1 MVRNYLKFIGFFTF
15 LSSNCFAANEGMPQ
29 LNPDYWVSQVF
40 WVMLIFGTLYVIL
53 WKAILPK
60 INQNLENRKSQILTD
75 LDEAQELKNQSEKK
89 ISEYNMI
96 LSKAK
101 QDAKKILDETR
112 KKINLDIENKN
123 NQFNLEI
130 DKEIENAEKEIK
142 MLKLSSTKDINKI
155 SVETASEIVR
165 KMVGTEVNASS
176 VSAIVE
182 DISKKEILWLKDR
195 WSDHYLDIDS
205 RNIFFPFIKRQQ

>member
-1 MVRNYLKFIGFFTF
+1 MVRNYLKLIGFFTF
-15 LSSNCFAANEGMPQ
+15 LSGNCFAADEGMPQ
-29 LNPDYWVSQVF
+29 LNPDYWISQIF
-40 WVMLIFGTLYVIL
+40 WVMLIFGILYVVL

-60 INQNLENRKSQILTD
+60 INENLENRKSQILTD
-75 LDEAQELKNQSEKK
+75 LDEAQEFKNQSEKK

-101 QDAKKILDETR
+101 QDAKKVLDETR

-130 DKEIENAEKEIK
+130 GKEIENAEKEIK
-142 MLKLSSTKDINKI
+142 TLKLSSIKDINKI
-155 SVETASEIVR
+155 SIETSSEIVR
-165 KMVGTEVNASS
+165 KMVGTEVNTSS

-182 DISKKEILWLKDR
+182 DISKKEITK
-195 WSDHYLDIDS
+195 YI
-205 RNIFFPFIKRQQ
+205 

>member
-29 LNPDYWVSQVF
+29 LNPDYWVSQIF

-60 INQNLENRKSQILTD
+60 INENLENRKSQILTD

-112 KKINLDIENKN
+112 KKINLDIKNKN

-142 MLKLSSTKDINKI
+142 TLKLSSIKDINKI
-155 SVETASEIVR
+155 SIETSSEIVR

-182 DISKKEILWLKDR
+182 DTSKKEI
-195 WSDHYLDIDS
+195 
-205 RNIFFPFIKRQQ
+205 IKYI

>member
-1 MVRNYLKFIGFFTF
+1 MVQNYLKFIGFFIF
-15 LSSNCFAANEGMPQ
+15 LSSNCFAAEKGMPQ
-29 LNPDYWVSQVF
+29 LNPDYWISQIF
-40 WVMLIFGTLYVIL
+40 WVILIFGTLYVIL

-60 INQNLENRKSQILTD
+60 INENLENRKSQILSD
-75 LDEAQELKNQSEKK
+75 LDEAQKLKNQSEKK

-101 QDAKKILDETR
+101 QDAKKILDKTR

-130 DKEIENAEKEIK
+130 YKEIENAEKEIK
-142 MLKLSSTKDINKI
+142 TLKLSSIKDINKI
-155 SVETASEIVR
+155 SIETSSEIVR
-165 KMVGTEVNASS
+165 KMVGTEVNTSS

-182 DISKKEILWLKDR
+182 DISKKEITK
-195 WSDHYLDIDS
+195 YI
-205 RNIFFPFIKRQQ
+205 

>member
-1 MVRNYLKFIGFFTF
+1 MVRNYLKFLGFFTF

-29 LNPDYWVSQVF
+29 LNPDYWVSQIF

-53 WKAILPK
+53 WKTILPK
-60 INQNLENRKSQILTD
+60 ISENLENRKSQILTD
-75 LDEAQELKNQSEKK
+75 LDDAQEIKNKSEKK

-142 MLKLSSTKDINKI
+142 TLKLSSIKDINKI
-155 SVETASEIVR
+155 SIEVSSEIVR
-165 KMVGTEVNASS
+165 KMVGTDVNASS

-182 DISKKEILWLKDR
+182 DISKKEITK
-195 WSDHYLDIDS
+195 YI
-205 RNIFFPFIKRQQ
+205 

>member
-15 LSSNCFAANEGMPQ
+15 LSSNCFAADEGMPQ
-29 LNPDYWVSQVF
+29 LNPDYWVSQIF

-60 INQNLENRKSQILTD
+60 INENLENRKSQILTD

-142 MLKLSSTKDINKI
+142 TLKLSSIKDINKI
-155 SVETASEIVR
+155 SIETSSEIVR

-182 DISKKEILWLKDR
+182 DISKKEI
-195 WSDHYLDIDS
+195 
-205 RNIFFPFIKRQQ
+205 IKYI

>member
-1 MVRNYLKFIGFFTF
+1 MVRNYLKFIGFFTL
-15 LSSNCFAANEGMPQ
+15 LSDECFGAEGGMPQ
-29 LNPDYWVSQVF
+29 LNPEYWVSQIF
-40 WVMLIFGTLYVIL
+40 WVILIFGTLYVIL
-53 WKAILPK
+53 WKTILPK
-60 INQNLENRKSQILTD
+60 INESLENRNSQILTD
-75 LDEAQELKNQSEKK
+75 LDNAQKFKDQSEEKL
-89 ISEYNMI
+89 SEYNKI
-96 LSKAK
+96 LNQAK

-142 MLKLSSTKDINKI
+142 TLKLSSIKDINKI
-155 SVETASEIVR
+155 SIETSSEIVR

-182 DISKKEILWLKDR
+182 DTSKKEI
-195 WSDHYLDIDS
+195 
-205 RNIFFPFIKRQQ
+205 IKYI

>member
-1 MVRNYLKFIGFFTF
+1 MVRNYLKFIGFFIF
-15 LSSNCFAANEGMPQ
+15 LSNNCFAADEGMPQ
-29 LNPDYWVSQVF
+29 LNPDYWVSQIF

-130 DKEIENAEKEIK
+130 EKEIENAEKEIK
-142 MLKLSSTKDINKI
+142 ALKLSSIKDINKI
-155 SVETASEIVR
+155 SIETSSEIVR

-182 DISKKEILWLKDR
+182 DISKKEI
-195 WSDHYLDIDS
+195 
-205 RNIFFPFIKRQQ
+205 IKYI

>member
-15 LSSNCFAANEGMPQ
+15 LSSNCFAADEGMPQ
-29 LNPDYWVSQVF
+29 LNPDYWVSQIF

-60 INQNLENRKSQILTD
+60 INENLENRKSQILTD
-75 LDEAQELKNQSEKK
+75 LDEAQEFKNQSEKK

-101 QDAKKILDETR
+101 QDAKKVLDETR

-130 DKEIENAEKEIK
+130 GKEIENAEKEIK
-142 MLKLSSTKDINKI
+142 TLKLSSIKDINKI
-155 SVETASEIVR
+155 SIETSSEIVR

-182 DISKKEILWLKDR
+182 DISKKEITK
-195 WSDHYLDIDS
+195 YI
-205 RNIFFPFIKRQQ
+205 

>member
-1 MVRNYLKFIGFFTF
+1 MVRNYLKFIGFFIL
-15 LSSNCFAANEGMPQ
+15 LSGECFGAEGGMPQ
-29 LNPDYWVSQVF
+29 LNPDYWVSQIF
-40 WVMLIFGTLYVIL
+40 WVILIFGILYVIL
-53 WKAILPK
+53 WRAILPK
-60 INQNLENRKSQILTD
+60 INENLENRKSQILTD

-112 KKINLDIENKN
+112 KKINLDIKNKN

-142 MLKLSSTKDINKI
+142 TLKLSSIKDINKI
-155 SVETASEIVR
+155 SIETSSEIVR

-182 DISKKEILWLKDR
+182 DTSKKEI
-195 WSDHYLDIDS
+195 
-205 RNIFFPFIKRQQ
+205 IKYI

>member
-1 MVRNYLKFIGFFTF
+1 MVQNYLKFIGFFIF
-15 LSSNCFAANEGMPQ
+15 LSSNCFAAEKGMPQ
-29 LNPDYWVSQVF
+29 LNPDYWISQIF
-40 WVMLIFGTLYVIL
+40 WVILIFGTLYVIL

-60 INQNLENRKSQILTD
+60 INENLENRKSQILSD
-75 LDEAQELKNQSEKK
+75 LDEAQKLKNQSEKK

-101 QDAKKILDETR
+101 QDAKKILDKTR

-130 DKEIENAEKEIK
+130 YKEIENAEKEIK
-142 MLKLSSTKDINKI
+142 TLKLSSIKDINKI
-155 SVETASEIVR
+155 SIETSSEIVR

-182 DISKKEILWLKDR
+182 DISKKEI
-195 WSDHYLDIDS
+195 
-205 RNIFFPFIKRQQ
+205 IKYI